1 MAKQDSPV
9 KLAERLNEVTNQGFI
24 DLSVIYARLYSE
36 NPKAFISAFRNYKS
50 IRMACAF
57 IVQSYKATGVM
68 REVHATGKDFSQY
81 AKKYF
86 DGQTARV
93 FGETLLILYAIIHSD

>member
-1 MAKQDSPV
+1 
-9 KLAERLNEVTNQGFI
+9 
-24 DLSVIYARLYSE
+24 
-36 NPKAFISAFRNYKS
+36 
-50 IRMACAF
+50 MACAF
-57 IVQSYKATGVM
+57 IVQTYKATGVM

-86 DGQTARV
+86 EGQTARV